1 MGNKLGDK
9 MDINYRKGAELVED
23 AIITLKNRK
32 EVVQKRLDE
41 LQQQTTQETEEKQ
54 QIDAAIVELTSD
66 KKKLEAGK

>member
-1 MGNKLGDK
+1 